1 MNVIKCSSKCDILY
15 IIKIKLANQ
24 QGTLYEALLLLSHFL
39 MRMRTFPGLNIVASF
54 WVDSYM

>member
-39 MRMRTFPGLNIVASF
+39 MGR
-54 WVDSYM
+54 YME